1 MAKYTNVDFTQDI
14 LNRPNIDKLLNKVK
28 SLKGVRLK
36 DKIDFRYLN
45 TRELISILGFN
56 ATIEC
61 VCGIWVDTCSAT
73 K

>member
-1 MAKYTNVDFTQDI
+1 MPKYANIDFNQDI

-45 TRELISILGFN
+45 KIDKLKIKGYKN
-56 ATIEC
+56 
-61 VCGIWVDTCSAT
+61 V

>member
-1 MAKYTNVDFTQDI
+1 MAKYTNTTFNQDI
-14 LNRPNIDKLLNKVK
+14 LTRPNIDKLLNKVK

-45 TRELISILGFN
+45 KIDKLENKL
-56 ATIEC
+56 
-61 VCGIWVDTCSAT
+61 

>member
-1 MAKYTNVDFTQDI
+1 MAKYINLDFNHDL

-45 TRELISILGFN
+45 KIDKLKIKG
-56 ATIEC
+56 
-61 VCGIWVDTCSAT
+61 
-73 K
+73 